1 MKKYQKQSGMTV
13 DAEYREEQGNPFF
26 EALPEILGKEEV
38 MKRLRSQIP
47 YPKDIQKR
55 SPEERRREVMEISKW
70 FYPMD
75 YMYTIYDMLYRA
87 DCQGSCQ

>member
-1 MKKYQKQSGMTV
+1 MKKYQKQNGMTV
-13 DAEYREEQGNPFF
+13 NAEYEEEQGNPFF

-55 SPEERRREVMEISKW
+55 SPEERRREVMEDRKSVV
-70 FYPMD
+70 
-75 YMYTIYDMLYRA
+75 
-87 DCQGSCQ
+87 

>member
-13 DAEYREEQGNPFF
+13 DAEYGEEQGNPFF

-47 YPKDIQKR
+47 YPKDIQKTV
-55 SPEERRREVMEISKW
+55 S
-70 FYPMD
+70 
-75 YMYTIYDMLYRA
+75 YTHLTLPTI
-87 DCQGSCQ
+87 CSV

>member
-13 DAEYREEQGNPFF
+13 DAEYGEEQGNPFF

-47 YPKDIQKR
+47 YPKDIQKM
-55 SPEERRREVMEISKW
+55 SPEERRKRSHGDFQVVLSHGLHV
-70 FYPMD
+70 
-75 YMYTIYDMLYRA
+75 YDL
-87 DCQGSCQ
+87 

>member
-13 DAEYREEQGNPFF
+13 DAEYGEEQGNPFF

-47 YPKDIQKR
+47 YLKDIQKR
-55 SPEERRREVMEISKW
+55 SS
-70 FYPMD
+70 
-75 YMYTIYDMLYRA
+75 
-87 DCQGSCQ
+87 